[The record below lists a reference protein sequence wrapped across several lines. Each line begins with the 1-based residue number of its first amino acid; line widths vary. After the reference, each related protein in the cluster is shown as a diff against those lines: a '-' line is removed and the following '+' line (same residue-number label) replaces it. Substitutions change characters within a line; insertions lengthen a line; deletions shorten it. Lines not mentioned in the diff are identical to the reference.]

1 MSIDVKDIVSEL
13 KQEGYS
19 FREYHTRKE
28 VQQKVREAGKDLFT
42 YLMKAV
48 YYAYVIDGQNSE
60 AQRASNA
67 FFGAF
72 NRGAVILSYYTVGPK
87 YKKLSAKE
95 YYRFLT
101 KEVGDSPI
109 DCYRELLKWEKVD
122 YYRKAPV
129 ITEQLVRSV
138 FKAQKAVFLKL
149 SAALS
154 DNVFLREEDLD
165 DLVRE
170 SLRSM

>member
-13 KQEGYS
+13 KQKGYS

-138 FKAQKAVFLKL
+138 FKTQKAIFLEL
-149 SAALS
+149 SIALADRS
-154 DNVFLREEDLD
+154 FLSEKSVDE
-165 DLVRE
+165 LVT
-170 SLRSM
+170 SAIKDW